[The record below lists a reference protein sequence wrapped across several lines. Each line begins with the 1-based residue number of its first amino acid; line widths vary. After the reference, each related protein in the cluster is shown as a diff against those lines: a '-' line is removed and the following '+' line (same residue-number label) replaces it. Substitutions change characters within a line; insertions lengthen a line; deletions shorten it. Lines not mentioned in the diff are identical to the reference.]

1 MIILEKPYVSEFLQ
15 QTVVRLQ
22 IPVQATPFS
31 KSLKY
36 ANEMNF
42 VENDAFLLRLKPAQ
56 IRCCTVTQK
65 ILPNYW
71 TVTDRNLQSRSDKV
85 YGMFGIDIPKY
96 LDKNKIRFDYERFIA
111 HFSKPLYYVKLDYTT
126 FPMAIYLFA
135 EVQKNRFSEFES
147 ILYSDL
153 SEFIERKE

>member
-56 IRCCTVTQK
+56 I
-65 ILPNYW
+65 
-71 TVTDRNLQSRSDKV
+71 
-85 YGMFGIDIPKY
+85 
-96 LDKNKIRFDYERFIA
+96 
-111 HFSKPLYYVKLDYTT
+111 
-126 FPMAIYLFA
+126 
-135 EVQKNRFSEFES
+135 
-147 ILYSDL
+147 
-153 SEFIERKE
+153 

>member
-1 MIILEKPYVSEFLQ
+1 MIILEKPYVSDFLQ

-22 IPVQATPFS
+22 IPVLATPFS

-65 ILPNYW
+65 ILPNY
-71 TVTDRNLQSRSDKV
+71 
-85 YGMFGIDIPKY
+85 
-96 LDKNKIRFDYERFIA
+96 
-111 HFSKPLYYVKLDYTT
+111 
-126 FPMAIYLFA
+126 
-135 EVQKNRFSEFES
+135 
-147 ILYSDL
+147 
-153 SEFIERKE
+153 